1 MSQNAKL
8 GSLCYIVPCHSLAVL
23 HMPVLLIV
31 FYPLPVWVNEGWGP
45 QVKMDHSQEFQ
56 PVECAI
62 VVNAAGAWSGQIAE
76 LAGVGNGP
84 PGTMQGTKLPVEPR
98 KR

>member
-1 MSQNAKL
+1 MATYMKL
-8 GSLCYIVPCHSLAVL
+8 KSVFVSRFPSFQQ